1 MRSKNE
7 FIPVYEPYL
16 EGNEERYLKEC
27 IKTGWISSKGKFVD
41 LFENSFANY
50 IGSPYALS
58 TSNGTVALHLALV
71 TIGINKGD
79 EVIVPD
85 LTFAAS
91 VNSILYTKA
100 TPVLVDCDLN
110 TLNIDLNKIE
120 EKITSKTKAIM
131 LVHLYGLPSFVDEI
145 QKIADKYNLIIIEDA
160 AEAFGSEYKN
170 KKVGSF
176 SRVACFSFFG
186 NKTITTG
193 EGGMITFKNEEDY
206 KKAKILRDHGMN
218 PEKIYWHDYI
228 GYNYRMTNLQAAI
241 GYGQMEKANEIVK
254 KKIKNANLY
263 KKFLQNIPGIKFVKD
278 YKNVKNTFWLVTI
291 LIDKNKF
298 GASRDQINE
307 YLRKNKIDSRPVFY
321 PIHQMPPYKEFNI
334 DNYPNSIYASENGLS
349 LPSSSS
355 LSKEKIKYIS
365 ICLID
370 FYNKINNI

>member
-1 MRSKNE
+1 MSNLKE

-16 EGNEERYLKEC
+16 AGNEARYLQEC
-27 IKTGWISSKGKFVD
+27 INTGWISSKGKFVD
-41 LFENSFANY
+41 LFEKSFAKY
-50 IGSPYALS
+50 INSPFALS
-58 TSNGTVALHLALV
+58 TANGTVAIHLALEA
-71 TIGINKGD
+71 IGIKEAD
-79 EVIVPD
+79 EIIVPD

-100 TPVLVDCDLN
+100 TPVLVDCDPD

-131 LVHLYGLPSFVDEI
+131 LVHLYGLPIVISEI
-145 QKIADKYNLIIIEDA
+145 HKIAEKHNLIIIEDA

-170 KKVGSF
+170 KKVGTF
-176 SRVACFSFFG
+176 GRVACFSFFG

-241 GYGQMEKANEIVK
+241 GYAQMEKADEIVK
-254 KKIKNANLY
+254 KKIKNANIY

-291 LIDKNKF
+291 IIDENKF
-298 GASRDQINE
+298 GASRDQIKE

-349 LPSSSS
+349 LPSSCV
-355 LSKEKIKYIS
+355 LDKKS
-365 ICLID
+365 IARICNCLID
-370 FYNKINNI
+370 YHKRVKKL

>member
-1 MRSKNE
+1 MKSENE

-16 EGNEERYLKEC
+16 EGNEKHYLNDC

-41 LFENSFANY
+41 LFESSFANY
-50 IGSPYALS
+50 IGNPYALS
-58 TSNGTVALHLALV
+58 TSNGTVALHLALITV
-71 TIGINKGD
+71 GINKGD

-91 VNSILYTKA
+91 VNSILYTGA
-100 TPVLVDCDLN
+100 VPVLVDCNID
-110 TLNIDLNKIE
+110 TLNIDIYKIE

-131 LVHLYGLPSFVDEI
+131 LVHLYGLPSFIDEI

-170 KKVGSF
+170 KKVGTF
-176 SRVACFSFFG
+176 GRVACFSFFG

-193 EGGMITFKNEEDY
+193 EGGMIIFKNEEDY

-241 GYGQMEKANEIVK
+241 GYAQMEKMDEIVK
-254 KKIKNANLY
+254 KKIINANRY
-263 KKFLQNIPGIKFVKD
+263 KKFLQNIPGVKFVKD
-278 YKNVKNTFWLVTI
+278 YKNVKNTYWLVTI
-291 LIDKNKF
+291 IIDENKF
-298 GASRDQINE
+298 GATRDQLKE

-321 PIHQMPPYKEFNI
+321 PIHQMPPYKNFNI

-349 LPSSSS
+349 LPSSCVLDKKSIS
-355 LSKEKIKYIS
+355 RICNCLVGYHKIVKK
-365 ICLID
+365 L
-370 FYNKINNI
+370 